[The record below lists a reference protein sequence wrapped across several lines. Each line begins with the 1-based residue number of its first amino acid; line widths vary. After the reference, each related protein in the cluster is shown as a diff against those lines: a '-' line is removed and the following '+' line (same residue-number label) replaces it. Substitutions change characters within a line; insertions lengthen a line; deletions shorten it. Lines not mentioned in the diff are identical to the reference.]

1 MKNML
6 GKYAENM
13 FDLLNFE
20 SFLIKKFKR
29 T

>member
-13 FDLLNFE
+13 LDLLNFE
-20 SFLIKKFKR
+20 NFLIKKFKR